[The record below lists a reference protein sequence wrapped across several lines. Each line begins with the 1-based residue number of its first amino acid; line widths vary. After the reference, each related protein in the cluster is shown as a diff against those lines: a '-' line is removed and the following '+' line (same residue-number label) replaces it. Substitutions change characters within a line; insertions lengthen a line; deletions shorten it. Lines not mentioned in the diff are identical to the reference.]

1 MLTQVCFV
9 IDNIPYVTLFNA
21 SEFLS
26 KVKASPEANYGKSGD
41 IFMSGGYKAEFKK
54 VSGIELRDVP
64 TVQTTNLHFDGA
76 NVCFDGTVNY
86 GGEELTVHVNGDGL
100 KIDGIEEEEPKPA
113 VEEKKEEPIVEVKKE
128 DPKPA
133 STAPTERQEERSR
146 AGNVLIKKDI
156 TVEPGKSV
164 IKPTHTVGLGMV
176 FHSADPESKR
186 ENKFGKVRLRK
197 GCFIGGVPADP
208 YLPDKSELTKIG
220 SVRMQSKTSTKYEV
234 ETSAVK
240 EEAVA
245 TPTVDERRNQHRPKK
260 VRVHRNN
267 DGFNKEDM
275 NITSVPHVES
285 VPTNEE
291 VDPFYGAEERRERK
305 ASTNDLFNAYEA
317 TQIKDETDTKAME
330 SNMALKDIVM
340 KEFAPEVV
348 GVVDRIPKALFD
360 NIKEFTGREVD
371 IDALK
376 SMGNSYCVNNNW
388 HREGNEWYAIDVVPH
403 NSRFFF
409 NKNANVAVEIPFT
422 QVRNWH
428 KAITV

>member
-21 SEFLS
+21 SDFLS
-26 KVKASPEANYGKSGD
+26 KAKASPEANYGKSGD

-64 TVQTTNLHFDGA
+64 TVQPVNLHFDGA
-76 NVCFDGTVNY
+76 SVCFDGTVNY
-86 GGEELTVHVNGDGL
+86 GGEELTIHVNGDGL
-100 KIDGIEEEEPKPA
+100 QIEGVEVEEPEPAIEEEEELA
-113 VEEKKEEPIVEVKKE
+113 VEEM
-128 DPKPA
+128 DPAPMPVA
-133 STAPTERQEERSR
+133 SAEHQDERSNQ
-146 AGNVLIKKDI
+146 GNTLIQKTI
-156 TVEPGKSV
+156 TAEPGKSV
-164 IKPTHTVGLGMV
+164 IKPNHTVGLGMV
-176 FHSADPESKR
+176 FHSANPEAKG
-186 ENKFGKVRLRK
+186 ENRFGKVRLRK
-197 GCFIGGVPADP
+197 GCFIGGAPADP

-220 SVRMQSKTSTKYEV
+220 SVRMPGKT
-234 ETSAVK
+234 AVK
-240 EEAVA
+240 SEDETPTVKEVA
-245 TPTVDERRNQHRPKK
+245 TPAPTVEEHRNQRKVKK
-260 VRVHRNN
+260 VRVHKGN

-275 NITSVPHVES
+275 DMTAVSYTAPA
-285 VPTNEE
+285 NEE
-291 VDPFYGAEERRERK
+291 VDPFYGAKEKEDRK
-305 ASTNDLFNAYEA
+305 ASNNDLFNAYEA
-317 TQIKDETDTKAME
+317 TQIKDEADTKAME

>member
-86 GGEELTVHVNGDGL
+86 GGEELTIHVDGDGL
-100 KIDGIEEEEPKPA
+100 KIDGIEAEEPKPT
-113 VEEKKEEPIVEVKKE
+113 VEEKKEEPVVEVKKE
-128 DPKPA
+128 DSVSAPA
-133 STAPTERQEERSR
+133 TPVERKEEGSH
-146 AGNVLIKKDI
+146 AGNVLIQKTI
-156 TVEPGKSV
+156 TAEPGKSV

-176 FHSADPESKR
+176 FHSANPEAKG
-186 ENKFGKVRLRK
+186 ENRFGKVRLRK

-220 SVRMQSKTSTKYEV
+220 SVRMPGKTAIKPED
-234 ETSAVK
+234 ETPTVK
-240 EEAVA
+240 EVA
-245 TPTVDERRNQHRPKK
+245 TPAPTVEERHNQRKVKK
-260 VRVHRNN
+260 VRVHKSNE
-267 DGFNKEDM
+267 GFSKEDM
-275 NITSVPHVES
+275 NMTAVPQTA
-285 VPTNEE
+285 PANEE
-291 VDPFYGAEERRERK
+291 VDPFYGAKEKEDRK
-305 ASTNDLFNAYEA
+305 ASNNDLFNAYEA
-317 TQIKDETDTKAME
+317 TQIRDEADTKAME